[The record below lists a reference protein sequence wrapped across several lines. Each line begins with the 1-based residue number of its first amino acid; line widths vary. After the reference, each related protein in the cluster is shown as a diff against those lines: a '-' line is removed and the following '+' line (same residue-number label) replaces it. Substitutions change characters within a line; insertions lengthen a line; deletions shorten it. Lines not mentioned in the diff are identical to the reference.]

1 MYEQHFDNSDNLN
14 DHIRSKHDQSLYK
27 CCECGE
33 TFDNER
39 TLSEHVGRS
48 HEVNRDKCERCG
60 ENIQEQ

>member
-33 TFDNER
+33 TFDNEM
-39 TLSEHVGRS
+39 TLSEHW
-48 HEVNRDKCERCG
+48 
-60 ENIQEQ
+60 QFYL